1 MGHDVLEG
9 NIIVKSQSS
18 PRAAKGV
25 EPMPRQGDGQGM
37 EDSFK
42 CFSDMSMNNLAE
54 RRIYVGK

>member
-1 MGHDVLEG
+1 MGHNVLEG

-18 PRAAKGV
+18 PRTAKGV

-37 EDSFK
+37 KDSLK
-42 CFSDMSMNNLAE
+42 CFSDMGINNLGE